1 MTDLIFLMNSL
12 VKPNGDILIP
22 GINDQVAPLEESE
35 SALYKDLAFTMTE
48 LHDAIGN
55 TTALFPD
62 EKNTLMH
69 RWRYPSLSL
78 HGIEGAFSAPGAKTV
93 IPAKVIGKFSIRTVP
108 NMEPADLSKLVKSYL
123 ETTFKSLNT
132 KNTMQVEE
140 LHAGKWWVASP
151 DHWNYRAAAKAVA
164 EVFGVKP
171 DLTREGGSIPVT
183 LTFQDCLEKNVLLL
197 PMGRG
202 DDGAHST
209 NEKLDLSNY
218 ISGTKLLGSY
228 LHQVASIQE

>member
-22 GINDQVAPLEESE
+22 GINDQVAPLNPEE
-35 SALYKDLAFTMTE
+35 SALYQNLAFSMTE
-48 LHDAIGN
+48 LHDALGSQ
-55 TTALFPD
+55 TSLFPD

-69 RWRYPSLSL
+69 RYHNYKKKSTNTRWRYPSLSL

-93 IPAKVIGKFSIRTVP
+93 IPAHVIGKFSIRTVP
-108 NMEPADLSKLVKSYL
+108 NMEPSDLSKLVSEYL
-123 ETTFKSLNT
+123 QKTFTTLKT
-132 KNTMQVEE
+132 KNTLKVEE

-151 DHWNYRAAAKAVA
+151 DHWNYKAAAKAV
-164 EVFGVKP
+164 EGVFGVKP

-183 LTFQDCLEKNVLLL
+183 LTFQDCLGKNVLLL

-202 DDGAHST
+202 IVS
-209 NEKLDLSNY
+209 
-218 ISGTKLLGSY
+218 LL
-228 LHQVASIQE
+228 